1 MALQSKLFKGDPK
14 LEACEVHDAAH
25 LTLGAQ
31 GLHVAKVQSALFALD
46 SLRIDRSELLSQ
58 KYGPS
63 TAQAVLAYKTRRQI
77 INFAY
82 QKTPDNIVG
91 KMTIVRL
98 DRDFSLWEQ
107 THKGTNDC
115 RGGQTTAPSGAG
127 LTSRGPAAGPSF
139 ALTSAG
145 KPASIRGLSGG
156 PPKINKRML
165 LVYCS
170 ITRAAALEDGY
181 PLAASVEFARD
192 RLFEHGM
199 SLSLQFGPATGARFA
214 DTINF
219 PDRIILDEHVALLR
233 KASEDVR
240 PGFPSILRAIVC
252 RRSPNG
258 NLGETFRDIEVGGSR
273 FPPFILLNSEN
284 LSLDHETLLHE
295 MIHAA
300 LPRELARLHDPER
313 FSCFFE
319 FGRTQLG
326 DTNRSVLKPER
337 AAALSNG
344 FFAI

>member
-1 MALQSKLFKGDPK
+1 MALQSKLFKGETK
-14 LEACEVHDAAH
+14 LEACAVSDPAH

-31 GLHVAKVQSALFALD
+31 GGHVAKVQSVLFALD
-46 SLRIDRSELLSQ
+46 SLRIDRHELLSQ
-58 KYGPS
+58 RCGPS
-63 TAQAVLAYKTRRQI
+63 TAQAVLAYKTKRQI
-77 INFAY
+77 INHTY
-82 QKTPDNIVG
+82 QNTPDSIVG
-91 KMTIVRL
+91 KMTIARL
-98 DRDFSLWEQ
+98 DRDILVWEQ
-107 THKGTNDC
+107 THKCVNDC
-115 RGGQTTAPSGAG
+115 GRGQTVAPSGAG
-127 LTSRGPAAGPSF
+127 LISRTPVAGPSF

-145 KPASIRGLSGG
+145 NPARTRGPSGG
-156 PPKINKRML
+156 QPKISKKML

-170 ITRAAALEDGY
+170 ITRNAALEDGY
-181 PLAASVEFARD
+181 PLAASVEFAKD
-192 RLFEHGM
+192 RLFQRGM
-199 SLSLQFGPATGARFA
+199 SLSLVFGPGARFA

-258 NLGETFRDIEVGGSR
+258 NPGETFRDVEVGGSR
-273 FPPFILLNSEN
+273 FPPFVLLNSEN
-284 LSLDHETLLHE
+284 LTLDHETLLHE

-300 LPRELARLHDPER
+300 LPATLSRLHDPEK
-313 FSCFFE
+313 FSVFFE

>member
-1 MALQSKLFKGDPK
+1 MALQSKLFKGDPR
-14 LEACEVHDAAH
+14 LEACQVSDPAH

-31 GLHVAKVQSALFALD
+31 GGHVAKVQSALFAID
-46 SLRIDRSELLSQ
+46 SLRIDRRELLSQ

-63 TAQAVLAYKTRRQI
+63 TAQAVLAYKSKRQI
-77 INFAY
+77 INHAY
-82 QKTPDNIVG
+82 QNTPDNIVG
-91 KMTIVRL
+91 KLTIARL
-98 DRDFSLWEQ
+98 DRDILLWEQ
-107 THKGTNDC
+107 THKSVNDC
-115 RGGQTTAPSGAG
+115 RRGLTAAPSDAGQPSRLPGAG
-127 LTSRGPAAGPSF
+127 ASF

-145 KPASIRGLSGG
+145 NPAGVGGPSGG
-156 PPKINKRML
+156 QPKINKKML
-165 LVYCS
+165 VVHCS
-170 ITRAAALEDGY
+170 ITRNAALEDGY
-181 PLAASVEFARD
+181 PLAASVELAKD
-192 RLFEHGM
+192 RLFEFGM
-199 SLSLQFGPATGARFA
+199 NLSLAFGPASGARFA
-214 DTINF
+214 DTIDF

-258 NLGETFRDIEVGGSR
+258 NPGETFRDVEVGGSR
-273 FPPFILLNSEN
+273 FPPFVLLNSES
-284 LSLDHETLLHE
+284 LTLDHETLLHE

-300 LPRELARLHDPER
+300 LPKAVSRLHDLER
-313 FSCFFE
+313 FSVFFE

>member
-1 MALQSKLFKGDPK
+1 MPLHSTLFKGDPK

-25 LTLGAQ
+25 LTLGVQ

-58 KYGPS
+58 EYGPS

-82 QKTPDNIVG
+82 QNAPDPIVG

-98 DRDFSLWEQ
+98 DRDMSLWEQ
-107 THKGTNDC
+107 THKGGNDC
-115 RGGQTTAPSGAG
+115 GGQTAAPSGAE
-127 LTSRGPAAGPSF
+127 LARRGPAADPSF

-145 KPASIRGLSGG
+145 KPASIRGPSRGQ
-156 PPKINKRML
+156 PKINKKML

-181 PLAASVEFARD
+181 PLAASVEFAKD
-192 RLFEHGM
+192 RLFQHGM
-199 SLSLQFGPATGARFA
+199 RLSLEFSAPSGARFA

-219 PDRIILDEHVALLR
+219 PDRIILDEHVGLLR

-258 NLGETFRDIEVGGSR
+258 NPGETFRDIEVGGSR
-273 FPPFILLNSEN
+273 FPLFILLNSEN
-284 LSLDHETLLHE
+284 LTLDHETLLHE

-300 LPRELARLHDPER
+300 LPRELSRLHDPEK
-313 FSCFFE
+313 FSVFFP